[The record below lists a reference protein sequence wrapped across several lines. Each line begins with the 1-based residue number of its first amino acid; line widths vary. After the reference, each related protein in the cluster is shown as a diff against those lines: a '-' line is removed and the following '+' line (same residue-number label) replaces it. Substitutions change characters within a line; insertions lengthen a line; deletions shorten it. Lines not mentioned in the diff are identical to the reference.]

1 MAHTSRRADCSVH
14 HPPISPQA
22 EAARRPNHHPFAP
35 GWALSYHAPTSAGG
49 GSPDAGA
56 PAEVASITTE
66 QTQVTRISTQDAQRT
81 AALVDRVRENINR
94 VIVGK
99 DSVIE
104 LVLVALLSD
113 GHILLED
120 VPGTGKT
127 TLAKSIARSIGCT
140 FKRIQFTPDLI
151 PSDVTGINIYNQ
163 ARSEFEF
170 RPGPIIAQIVLADEI
185 NRATPR
191 TQSALL
197 EAMEERQVTVD
208 GETMVL
214 PAPFLVL
221 ATQNPIELEGTFPLP
236 EAQLDRFLLRLKI
249 GYPSEEEED
258 AMVARFED
266 DNPLSSLAPVID
278 AEELRAMAVA
288 AAQVHCEPVV
298 RRYIV
303 RLVTATREHPGLDL
317 GASPRASL
325 ALFRAARALALIRG
339 RAYVL
344 PDDAKLL
351 GPVVLPHRLILSSQT
366 RLRGR
371 DAAGI
376 VEEVLAS
383 VPAPV
388 LE

>member
-1 MAHTSRRADCSVH
+1 M
-14 HPPISPQA
+14 
-22 EAARRPNHHPFAP
+22 
-35 GWALSYHAPTSAGG
+35 
-49 GSPDAGA
+49 
-56 PAEVASITTE
+56 
-66 QTQVTRISTQDAQRT
+66 
-81 AALVDRVRENINR
+81 
-94 VIVGK
+94 IVGK
-99 DSVIE
+99 DAVIE

-127 TLAKSIARSIGCT
+127 TLAKAIARSIGCT

-151 PSDVTGINIYNQ
+151 PSDITGINVYNQ
-163 ARSEFEF
+163 ARGAFEF
-170 RPGPIIAQIVLADEI
+170 RPGPLMAQIVLADEI

-197 EAMEERQVTVD
+197 EAMEERQATVD
-208 GETMVL
+208 GETMRL
-214 PAPFLVL
+214 PSPFLVI

-236 EAQLDRFLLRLKI
+236 EAQLDRFLLRLAI
-249 GYPSEEEED
+249 GYPTEAQED
-258 AMVARFED
+258 EMLERFQEAS
-266 DNPLSSLAPVID
+266 PLETLD
-278 AEELRAMAVA
+278 AVVSADELRGMA
-288 AAQVHCEPVV
+288 AAAARVHCEPVV

-303 RLVTATREHPGLDL
+303 SVVTATRAHPGLDL

-325 ALFRAARALALIRG
+325 ALFRAARSLAAVRG
-339 RAYVL
+339 RSYVL
-344 PDDAKLL
+344 PDDAKALAAA
-351 GPVVLPHRLILSSQT
+351 VLPHRLILNSQT

-376 VEEVLAS
+376 VQEVLDN